1 MRKCRVI
8 EGKYAGFIGKATEVN
23 VYGNV
28 MFYSDRGHHP
38 YRVCLNA
45 SQVEFLEWS

>member
-8 EGKYAGFIGKATEVN
+8 AGKYAGLVGKATEVN
-23 VYGNV
+23 SYGNV
-28 MFYSDRGHHP
+28 MFYSNRGYQP

-45 SQVEFLEWS
+45 SEVEFLEGV